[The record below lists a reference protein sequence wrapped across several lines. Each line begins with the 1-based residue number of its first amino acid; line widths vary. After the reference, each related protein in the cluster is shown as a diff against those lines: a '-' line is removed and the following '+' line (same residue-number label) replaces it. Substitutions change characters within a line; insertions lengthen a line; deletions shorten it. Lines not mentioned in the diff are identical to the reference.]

1 MKEKYFP
8 QLNNAKQ
15 RAEFF
20 PVEWRSAIK
29 LDGDIVEAITPQKL
43 VTLRQLLNST
53 AMDIM
58 YYTSPLYRAEVYIL
72 KSVSAF
78 GLGGQSKINN

>member
-1 MKEKYFP
+1 MQSMKDKYFP

-20 PVEWRSAIK
+20 PVEWRSAAK
-29 LDGDIVEAITPQKL
+29 LDNDVVDAITPQKL
-43 VTLRQLLNST
+43 LSLRQMLNST

-58 YYTSPLYRAEVYIL
+58 YYSSPLYRAEV
-72 KSVSAF
+72 
-78 GLGGQSKINN
+78 